1 MPDPV
6 VPLDPDRLDA
16 IEEEAL
22 RKRDEPDFSI
32 VILKPDEAAAL
43 VTGVRDRDRLHR
55 HEGILA
61 IKLTTANQL
70 RVKAEAE
77 RDALRA
83 DLAAAEADA
92 ALCRERL
99 GDERE
104 RRRQAEARLSHLGYY
119 FDNASD
125 GGPDA

>member
-1 MPDPV
+1 MTGERVDPV

-16 IEEEAL
+16 IEQEACAL
-22 RKRDEPDFSI
+22 RWSPTLGE
-32 VILKPDEAAAL
+32 VMALVAAA
-43 VTGVRDRDRLHR
+43 R
-55 HEGILA
+55 EA
-61 IKLTTANQL
+61 IT
-70 RVKAEAE
+70 
-77 RDALRA
+77 LRA